1 MSKSK
6 THQSVFRFKKTDHI
20 GAADADQ
27 DLEYLSNCFIDTGD
41 FEVVENFD
49 DHRQILLGRAGS
61 GKSALISKLKWTYG
75 NQVITIE
82 PENLALTHISNST
95 ILKFFSDLGVNLDPF
110 FKLLWRHILTIEIL
124 THHFSLHGQKIET
137 SLMDRLNSMF
147 SGTSRKD
154 KEMKEAIKYLKNW
167 GEKFWEETE
176 FRVKEI
182 ASRVEDSLGGEL
194 SSELG
199 IPKNKLKGELKA
211 GRKISEEQKSELV
224 NRGQKIIA
232 AAQVQDLSK
241 VVNLLDTVLSDK
253 QKRYFVVIDSL
264 DENWVEEKL
273 RYKLIMALILTA
285 KDFFKVKNA
294 KVIVALRRDLIERVF
309 RLTRE
314 SGFQEEKY
322 QSLYIPLHW
331 TKKDLINVLDSRIS
345 YLVSRRYTKKAVTH
359 KDLLP
364 KQYNKIPITEYISNI
379 SIRPRDIISLF
390 NCCILVASN
399 LSKLSSSIFK
409 DAVGEYSRLRLRS
422 LGDEWNSNYPSLL
435 DFTKI
440 LHRKSPS
447 FKIGTITDKEIEEL
461 CLNVAA
467 NNPSGTGL
475 LQQYAIQIADI
486 VLEPSAFKLIL
497 AQIFYRVGLI
507 GLKTSP
513 FESVTW
519 NDELGRSVSSAE
531 IDQDTSIVIH
541 PMYHRALGIN
551 SNKLAG

>member
-1 MSKSK
+1 LSKSK
-6 THQSVFRFKKTDHI
+6 THQAVFRFKKTDHI
-20 GAADADQ
+20 GAADAEQ

-41 FEVVENFD
+41 FEVVENFA

-75 NQVITIE
+75 EQVISIE

-110 FKLLWRHILTIEIL
+110 FKLLWRHILTVEIL
-124 THHFSLHGQKIET
+124 THHFSLHGQKTEI
-137 SLMDRLNSMF
+137 SLMDRLGSMF

-154 KEMKEAIKYLKNW
+154 KEMKEAINYLKNW

-182 ASRVEDSLGGEL
+182 ANKVEDSLGGEIV
-194 SSELG
+194 SELG
-199 IPKNKLKGELKA
+199 IPKNKLKSVLKA

-224 NRGQKIIA
+224 NRGQKIIS

-253 QKRYFVVIDSL
+253 QKKYFVVIDSL

-331 TKKDLINVLDSRIS
+331 TKKDLINVLDDRIS
-345 YLVSRRYTKKAVTH
+345 YLVSRRYTKKSVTH

-364 KQYNKIPITEYISNI
+364 KLYNKIPITDYIGNI
-379 SIRPRDIISLF
+379 TIRPRDIISLF
-390 NCCILVASN
+390 NCCILAASN

-409 DAVGEYSRLRLRS
+409 NAVGEYSRLRLRA

-440 LHRKSPS
+440 LHRKPPS
-447 FKIGTITDKEIEEL
+447 FKINTITDKEIEEL
-461 CLNVAA
+461 CLDVAA
-467 NNPSGTGL
+467 KNPSGDGL
-475 LQQYAIQIADI
+475 LQQYANQIVNI
-486 VLEPSAFKLIL
+486 VLQPSDFKLIL
-497 AQIFYRVGLI
+497 AQVFFRVGFI
-507 GLKTSP
+507 GLKTSSY
-513 FESVTW
+513 ESETW

-531 IDQDTSIVIH
+531 VDEDTSIVIH

-551 SNKLAG
+551 SSN